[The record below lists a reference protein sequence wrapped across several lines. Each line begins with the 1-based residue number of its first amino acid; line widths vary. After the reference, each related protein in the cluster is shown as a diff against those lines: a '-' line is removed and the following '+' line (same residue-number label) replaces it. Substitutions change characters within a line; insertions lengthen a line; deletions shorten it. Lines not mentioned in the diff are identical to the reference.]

1 MEQKSTDGIGQWLK
15 EMCEKEGLSLRQAA
29 ARAGV
34 SHATIAKAIRT
45 NSTSPETIRKLAH
58 AFGGDGQAARLALE
72 DKLLILAGH
81 RTNHPKEEL
90 SEPMARL
97 LDKLSHFSEPE
108 LKVIGRFADFLS
120 EMGDK
125 ND

>member
-1 MEQKSTDGIGQWLK
+1 LEQAATDGIGQWLK
-15 EMCEKEGLSLRQAA
+15 EVCEKEGLSLRQAA

-45 NSTSPETIRKLAH
+45 NSTSPETVKKLAH
-58 AFGGDGQAARLALE
+58 AFGGDGQATRLALE

-81 RTNHPKEEL
+81 RTNHPGEEL

-97 LDKLSHFSEPE
+97 LDKLRHFSAPE
-108 LKVIGRFADFLS
+108 LKLIGAFADFLA
-120 EMGDK
+120 EMEGQK
-125 ND
+125 

>member
-1 MEQKSTDGIGQWLK
+1 MEQTPTDGVGQWLK
-15 EMCEKEGLSLRQAA
+15 EVCEKEGLSLRQAA
-29 ARAGV
+29 ARSGV
-34 SHATIAKAIRT
+34 SHATIAKAIRS

-58 AFGGDGQAARLALE
+58 AFGGDGEAGLALE

-81 RTNHPKEEL
+81 RTNHPEEEL

-97 LDKLSHFSEPE
+97 LDKLHHFNESQ

-120 EMGDK
+120 EMEGQK
-125 ND
+125 

>member
-1 MEQKSTDGIGQWLK
+1 LEQTAADGISQWLK
-15 EMCEKEGLSLRQAA
+15 EMCKKEGLSLRQAA

-34 SHATIAKAIRT
+34 SHATLAKAIKSD
-45 NSTSPETIRKLAH
+45 STSPETIRKLAL
-58 AFGGDGQAARLALE
+58 AFGGNGEATRLALE

-81 RTNHPKEEL
+81 RTNRPEEEL

-120 EMGDK
+120 EMEDQE
-125 ND
+125 

>member
-1 MEQKSTDGIGQWLK
+1 MEQTPTDGVGQWLK
-15 EMCEKEGLSLRQAA
+15 GVCEKEGLSLRQAA
-29 ARAGV
+29 ARVGV
-34 SHATIAKAIRT
+34 SHATLAKVIRS
-45 NSTSPETIRKLAH
+45 NSTSPETIRKLAQ
-58 AFGGDGQAARLALE
+58 AFGGDGEATRLALE

-97 LDKLSHFSEPE
+97 LDRLSQFSEAE

-120 EMGDK
+120 ELEGQK
-125 ND
+125 